1 MNFKN
6 FEGTP
11 DELIKNTEAIYTF
24 LNIFNERQRTN
35 IASMCMMLNVRDRVN
50 LADMQKAKEKA
61 FREIENCC
69 RGLENGLKSSYNTC
83 MKS

>member
-1 MNFKN
+1 MAFKK

-11 DELIKNTEAIYTF
+11 EELVKDTEAIYNF
-24 LNIFNERQRTN
+24 LNCFNEKQRTN
-35 IASMCMMLNVRDRVN
+35 IASMCIMLNVRDRVDLIN
-50 LADMQKAKEKA
+50 MQKAKEKA

-69 RGLENGLKSSYNTC
+69 RGLENGLKSSYNVT